1 MKINIKATNLELT
14 EAIRDYTEKKVSSL
28 EKYFQESGED
38 AVAYV
43 EVAKTTMHHK
53 QGDFFKAEFDIN
65 FHGQKYFARS
75 EKEDLYVSVDDARDQ
90 IERQLT
96 AKKDKGDTMFR
107 RGARSIKKMMK
118 GLSSRNPFTSK
129 Y

>member
-1 MKINIKATNLELT
+1 MSFADVEKWLREQGISN
-14 EAIRDYTEKKVSSL
+14 YTIS
-28 EKYFQESGED
+28 
-38 AVAYV
+38 
-43 EVAKTTMHHK
+43 
-53 QGDFFKAEFDIN
+53 
-65 FHGQKYFARS
+65 
-75 EKEDLYVSVDDARDQ
+75 EDLYVSVDDARDQ

>member
-14 EAIRDYTEKKVSSL
+14 EAIREYTEKKVSSL
-28 EKYFQESGED
+28 EKYFQEFADD

-53 QGDFFKAEFDIN
+53 QGDFFKAEFSIN
-65 FHGQKYFARS
+65 FHGQKYFAVS
-75 EKEDLYVSVDDARDQ
+75 EKADLYASIDEVREQ
-90 IERQLT
+90 IDRQLT

-118 GLSSRNPFTSK
+118 GLSDRNPFTSK